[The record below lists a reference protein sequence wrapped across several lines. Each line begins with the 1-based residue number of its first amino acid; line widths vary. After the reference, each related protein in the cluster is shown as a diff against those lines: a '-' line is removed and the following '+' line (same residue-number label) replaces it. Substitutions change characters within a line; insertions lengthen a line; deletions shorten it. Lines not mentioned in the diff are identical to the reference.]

1 MQGDDRQDLVNRFGR
16 HEQADITPLGGSPES
31 DVRRRLFESGA
42 RGKFQLADPDG
53 IWTDVTDE

>member
-1 MQGDDRQDLVNRFGR
+1 MLAPV
-16 HEQADITPLGGSPES
+16 PLGGSAES

-42 RGKFQLADPDG
+42 QGKFQLTDPDG